1 MRIYPNTEYLRNDM
15 GVTVQ
20 QSGDLLESGPRRW
33 LQKNLGFLVAAPFA
47 PFALMVR
54 PLTEIIKDFA
64 KMLSL

>member
-1 MRIYPNTEYLRNDM
+1 
-15 GVTVQ
+15 
-20 QSGDLLESGPRRW
+20 
-33 LQKNLGFLVAAPFA
+33 LQKNLGLLVAVAMA